1 MVWGKVMEL
10 NEALSTLEQ
19 AGYLVEDTTKEDL
32 ARIREEDKRRK
43 VLLRA
48 VKKARTADELIAA
61 IEALKAEL
69 GDNLAV
75 EFNYNVY
82 PHLWLSGDEDHGG
95 VEWTLEFTKKDS
107 EPEWK

>member
-1 MVWGKVMEL
+1 MEL
-10 NEALSTLEQ
+10 NEALDTLQ
-19 AGYLVEDTTKEDL
+19 KAGMFVENTTKEDL

-48 VKKARTADELIAA
+48 IKKARTADELIAA
-61 IEALKAEL
+61 IQALKAEC

-82 PHLWLSGDEDHGG
+82 PHVWLSGDDDHGG
-95 VEWTLEFTKKDS
+95 EEWTLEFTKKDS